1 MNETTTTKAVLNEST
16 LTAIADAIRQKSSSS
31 AALKPGEMAEAIK
44 NIKSSGGDGYIYM
57 INGTGSDDWPNEL
70 IYDGGDIKKSPRKGA
85 FYHNQYISPTITLR
99 NAGSSVPEECFKNV
113 GSLDRLQTV
122 NWPEA
127 KSVQSNAFDGCQ
139 SLAEFNSG
147 GITHI
152 SATAFRN
159 CKALKTIGGFESIV
173 KTYQSA
179 FMNCSSLEEA
189 KLTNIETMVSGCFYG
204 CTSLKKVD
212 IGEKLASIDG
222 NTFYNCSSLATLII
236 RKTTLCK
243 LSSTTAF
250 NGSLINSGGGYIY
263 VPKALLTEY
272 QAATNWVRLKNQF
285 RTIEDY
291 PDICG

>member
-1 MNETTTTKAVLNEST
+1 MNETTKAVLNEST
-16 LTAIADAIRQKSSSS
+16 LAAIADAIREKSSSS
-31 AALKPGEMAEAIK
+31 VAMKPGEMAEAIK
-44 NIKSSGGDGYIYM
+44 NIKSGGGDGYIYM
-57 INGTGSDDWPNEL
+57 INGTGSDDWPEEL
-70 IYDGGDIKKSPRKGA
+70 VYDGGDTKKSPRKGA

-99 NAGSSVPEECFKNV
+99 NAGSAVPEECFKNV
-113 GSLDRLQTV
+113 GSLDRLQIV
-122 NWPEA
+122 NWAEA

-139 SLAEFNSG
+139 SLVEFNSG
-147 GITHI
+147 GVTHI

-159 CKALKTIGGFESIV
+159 CKALKSVGGFESIV

-179 FMNCSSLEEA
+179 FMNCTSLDA
-189 KLTNIETMVSGCFYG
+189 ATLTNIETMVSGCFNG

-250 NGSLINSGGGYIY
+250 NGSLINSGSGYIY
-263 VPKALLTEY
+263 VPKALISKY

-285 RTIEDY
+285 RAIEDY
-291 PDICG
+291 PDICGS

>member
-1 MNETTTTKAVLNEST
+1 MNETTKAVLNEST

-31 AALKPGEMAEAIK
+31 AALKPSEMAEAIK
-44 NIKSSGGDGYIYM
+44 NIKSGGGDGYIYM
-57 INGTGSDDWPNEL
+57 INGTNSGDWPDEL
-70 IYDGGDIKKSPRKGA
+70 IYDGGNTKKSPREGA
-85 FYHNQYISPTITLR
+85 FYHNQYISPTITLK
-99 NAGSSVPEECFKNV
+99 NAGSSVPDECFKNV
-113 GSLDRLQTV
+113 GSLDMLKIV

-127 KSVQSNAFDGCQ
+127 KSVRSSAFDGCR
-139 SLAEFNSG
+139 SLVEFNSG
-147 GITHI
+147 GVTHI

-159 CKALKTIGGFESIV
+159 CKNLKTIGGFESIV

-189 KLTNIETMVSGCFYG
+189 KLTNIETMISGCFYG
-204 CTSLKKVD
+204 CTGLKKVD
-212 IGEKLASIDG
+212 IGEKITAIDG
-222 NTFYNCSSLATLII
+222 NTFYNCSSLEALII

-291 PDICG
+291 PDICGS

>member
-1 MNETTTTKAVLNEST
+1 MNETTKAVLNEST
-16 LTAIADAIRQKSSSS
+16 LASIAEAIRQKSSSR

-44 NIKSSGGDGYIYM
+44 NIKSGGGDGYIYM
-57 INGTGSDDWPNEL
+57 INGTVSDDWPDEL
-70 IYDGGDIKKSPRKGA
+70 VYDGGNFKKSPRNGA
-85 FYHNQYISPTITLR
+85 FYHSQFISRTITLR
-99 NAGSSVPEECFKNV
+99 NAGRSVPEDCFKNV
-113 GSLDRLQTV
+113 GSLDMLRTV

-127 KSVQSNAFDGCQ
+127 KSVGGNAFDGCQ
-139 SLAEFNSG
+139 SLVEFNSG
-147 GITHI
+147 GVTHI

-189 KLTNIETMVSGCFYG
+189 KLTNIETMISGCFYS

-222 NTFYNCSSLATLII
+222 NTFYNCSSLEALII

-243 LSSTTAF
+243 LSSTTTF
-250 NGSLINSGGGYIY
+250 NGSLVNSGRGYIY

-272 QAATNWVRLKNQF
+272 QAATNWVRFKNQF
-285 RTIEDY
+285 RSIEDY
-291 PDICG
+291 PDVCG

>member
-1 MNETTTTKAVLNEST
+1 MNETTKAVLNEST
-16 LTAIADAIRQKSSSS
+16 LTAIAEAIREKSSSS
-31 AALKPGEMAEAIK
+31 AAMRPGEMAEAIK
-44 NIKSSGGDGYIYM
+44 NIKSGSGDGYIYM
-57 INGTGSDDWPNEL
+57 INGTNSDDWPDEL
-70 IYDGGDIKKSPRKGA
+70 IYDGGNTKKSPRKGA
-85 FYHNQYISPTITLR
+85 FYHNQYISPTITLK
-99 NAGSSVPEECFKNV
+99 NAGSVVPEECFKNI

-159 CKALKTIGGFESIV
+159 CKALKNIGGFESIV
-173 KTYQSA
+173 KTYQSV
-179 FMNCSSLEEA
+179 FMNCTSLEA
-189 KLTNIETMVSGCFYG
+189 ATLTNIETMVSGCFNG

-222 NTFYNCSSLATLII
+222 NTFYNCSSLEALII
-236 RKTTLCK
+236 RKPTLCK

-250 NGSLINSGGGYIY
+250 NGSLINSGSGYIY
-263 VPKALLTEY
+263 VPKALLSEY

-285 RTIEDY
+285 RAIEDY
-291 PDICG
+291 PEICG

>member
-1 MNETTTTKAVLNEST
+1 MSTTKAVLNEST
-16 LTAIADAIRQKSSSS
+16 LTAIAEAIREKSSST
-31 AALKPGEMAEAIK
+31 AALKPGEMANAIK
-44 NIKSSGGDGYIYM
+44 NIKSGGGDSYIYM

-70 IYDGGDIKKSPRKGA
+70 IYDGGDIKKSPRKCA
-85 FYHNQYISPTITLR
+85 FYHNQYISPTITLK
-99 NAGSSVPEECFKNV
+99 NAGSVVPDECFKNV

-139 SLAEFNSG
+139 SLVEFNSG

-159 CKALKTIGGFESIV
+159 WKALKSIGGFESIV

-189 KLTNIETMVSGCFYG
+189 KLANIETMISGCFYG

-236 RKTTLCK
+236 RKPTLCK
-243 LSSTTAF
+243 LSGSTAF
-250 NGSLINSGGGYIY
+250 NNSLISSGGGYIY
-263 VPKALLTEY
+263 VPKALISEY

-285 RTIEDY
+285 RAIEDY
-291 PDICG
+291 PEICG

>member
-1 MNETTTTKAVLNEST
+1 MNETTKAVLNEST
-16 LTAIADAIRQKSSSS
+16 LASIAEAIRQKSSST

-44 NIKSSGGDGYIYM
+44 NIKSGGGDGYIYM
-57 INGTGSDDWPNEL
+57 INGTSSDDWPDEL
-70 IYDGGDIKKSPRKGA
+70 VYDGGHIKKSPRNGA

-99 NAGSSVPEECFKNV
+99 NAGSSVPEDCFKNV
-113 GSLDRLQTV
+113 GSFDRLQTV

-127 KSVQSNAFDGCQ
+127 KSVQSNAFDGCK
-139 SLAEFNSG
+139 SLVEFNSG
-147 GITHI
+147 GVTHI

-189 KLTNIETMVSGCFYG
+189 KLTNIETMISGCFYS

-222 NTFYNCSSLATLII
+222 NTFYNCSSLEALII
-236 RKTTLCK
+236 RKTTLCE

-250 NGSLINSGGGYIY
+250 NGSLVNSGRGYIY

-272 QAATNWVRLKNQF
+272 QAATNWVRFKNQF
-285 RTIEDY
+285 RSIEDY
-291 PDICG
+291 PDVCG

>member
-1 MNETTTTKAVLNEST
+1 MNETTKAVLNEST
-16 LTAIADAIRQKSSSS
+16 LAAIAEAIRQKSSSS
-31 AALKPGEMAEAIK
+31 TALKPGEMAEAIK

-85 FYHNQYISPTITLR
+85 FYHNQYISPTITLK
-99 NAGSSVPEECFKNV
+99 NAGSVVPDDCFKNV
-113 GSLDRLQTV
+113 GSFDRLKIV

-139 SLAEFNSG
+139 SLLEFNSG

-159 CKALKTIGGFESIV
+159 CKVLKNIGGFESIV

-179 FMNCSSLEEA
+179 FMNCSSFEEA

-222 NTFYNCSSLATLII
+222 NTFYNCSSLEALII

-263 VPKALLTEY
+263 VPKALLSEY

-285 RTIEDY
+285 RAIEDY
-291 PDICG
+291 PEICG